1 MTSDKQKYDGLHE
14 PLSVTI
20 FTKKAK
26 VFLNWVQ
33 KLSPYKRS
41 YHNPLF
47 PLFDYSFI

>member
-33 KLSPYKRS
+33 KLSPCKGQSFLR
-41 YHNPLF
+41 PL
-47 PLFDYSFI
+47 SNFI